1 MAFKVPAVV
10 INLDGEILLYHY
22 DHKPDDDNIT
32 KITHPI
38 NSIFVKVCKGNGF
51 IVALDSDGHIWTDYN
66 NNSKSSISIK
76 TYYMRKK
83 TGGGE
88 LYQMNPDITFVDIS
102 CGDWFFVALDSLGNI
117 WSCGSNYWGQ
127 LGIGVKNDKVDTL
140 TQVQTE
146 TKFISVA
153 CGNTHMLAIDGDSP
167 KKLWGCGS
175 NYLRE
180 LGIQTKNEK
189 ISNIINIP
197 THFKPKKICGCH
209 FSLILDT
216 NGKMWV
222 FGGEKKI
229 KFIKMPI
236 EIQDVSCGF
245 NKIIALDI
253 SGNVWNIK
261 LENLS
266 ITSCFSDKF
275 EYSLEQLDIPTKI
288 VSLFCDIDYMSALDE
303 NGNLWISEDFENP
316 KFFKSLNNIFLLEN
330 QKLSTTNI
338 KSALS

>member
-22 DHKPDDDNIT
+22 DHRADDDNIT
-32 KITHPI
+32 KITHPT
-38 NSIFVKVCKGNGF
+38 NSIFVKVCKGDGF
-51 IVALDSDGHIWTDYN
+51 IIALDSDGHIWTDYN
-66 NNSKSSISIK
+66 NNLESSIK

-88 LYQMNPDITFVDIS
+88 LYQMNPDIIFVDIS
-102 CGDWFFVALDSLGNI
+102 CGDMSFVALDSLGNM

-127 LGIGVKNDKVDTL
+127 LGIGVEYDKVDTL

-153 CGNTHMLAIDGDSP
+153 CGYTHMLAIDEDSP

-180 LGIQTKNEK
+180 LGIQTKTDN
-189 ISNIINIP
+189 IFNIINIP
-197 THFKPKKICGCH
+197 IHFEPKKICGYD

-222 FGGEKKI
+222 FGGKKEI
-229 KFIKMPI
+229 KFLKIPI
-236 EIQDVSCGF
+236 EIQDVSCSF

-253 SGNVWNIK
+253 SGNVWNMNF
-261 LENLS
+261 ENLS
-266 ITSCFSDKF
+266 IPSLFSDKI

-288 VSLFCDIDYMSALDE
+288 VSLFCDFDYMSALDE
-303 NGNLWISEDFENP
+303 NCNLWISEDFENP

-338 KSALS
+338 KSALN